1 MSELLKKSLFP
12 SIPIR
17 KYQLKNRKKK
27 KKKYILQKKKK
38 KKGNGVLKSP
48 ALLYCCL
55 FLRSVLNRCGYSMCG
70 TNIFMIVIPS

>member
-12 SIPIR
+12 FIPIR

-38 KKGNGVLKSP
+38 KRKWSIEIPCIAVYFSVQ
-48 ALLYCCL
+48 
-55 FLRSVLNRCGYSMCG
+55 FLIDVGTRCVVQIYL
-70 TNIFMIVIPS
+70 